1 MTAPVTALARPR
13 SALAWLALAAGVLAP
28 LPGAGVVGAA
38 AVFAA
43 IVLGWRDLRRMARV
57 IFVLVVVAAVPALPD
72 GPVVLID
79 AADAMTRLT
88 ALILTVMLLS
98 SVLGRFPDLGRIS
111 GSLFAGRP
119 LGRYFSLSLG
129 TAFLSVPLNFGSV
142 GVVGAL
148 VGGRISERGD
158 SAVTRNAARA
168 TLRGFGASP
177 ICSPLSISVVVTLTF
192 LPDLPGW
199 QLIAC
204 SLPLALLY
212 LLGGALLRD
221 PEPAAADGEPAPS
234 TGWAPWLRFAAVI
247 AAICAAT
254 FGLSGLAGLSYSR
267 AVTLSCLA
275 TVVLGL
281 LVERW
286 RGHRPSLPS
295 LAPVTNELV
304 IVGGSAFLGAL
315 VSTFAARGLGADFVL
330 PVWGY
335 PLAALLVP
343 WLFFVAGLAGFNPI
357 VTGALVGGVLAPIW
371 PQGATLG
378 LALAM
383 VCGWGVTIAGT
394 PYSANALLLER
405 LTGYPARVGALRW
418 NWPLSAVAL
427 LVAGGLGALLTLLLA
442 PAG

>member
-1 MTAPVTALARPR
+1 M
-13 SALAWLALAAGVLAP
+13 LAP

-38 AVFAA
+38 AVFVA

-57 IFVLVVVAAVPALPD
+57 IFVLVVAAAVLALPD
-72 GPVVLID
+72 GPAVLID

-111 GSLFAGRP
+111 GSLFSGRP
-119 LGRYFSLSLG
+119 LGRYFSLTLG

-286 RGHRPSLPS
+286 RGTARRCRPWRRSPTS
-295 LAPVTNELV
+295 
-304 IVGGSAFLGAL
+304 
-315 VSTFAARGLGADFVL
+315 
-330 PVWGY
+330 W
-335 PLAALLVP
+335 
-343 WLFFVAGLAGFNPI
+343 
-357 VTGALVGGVLAPIW
+357 
-371 PQGATLG
+371 
-378 LALAM
+378 
-383 VCGWGVTIAGT
+383 
-394 PYSANALLLER
+394 
-405 LTGYPARVGALRW
+405 
-418 NWPLSAVAL
+418 
-427 LVAGGLGALLTLLLA
+427 
-442 PAG
+442 